1 MRHLTRRCRL
11 ATLARTTRR
20 SFLDRY
26 CDSNVMVCAA
36 NFPEPSMG
44 HIIQRDKAFWFEYE
58 GIER

>member
-1 MRHLTRRCRL
+1 MRHLTRRRRL

-36 NFPEPSMG
+36 KFPEPSMG